1 MKIFMRVSIVVVII
15 AVIAAM
21 FLFVF
26 SNRGTEKIEKT
37 EPVLSQS
44 RPVVFA
50 LPGNPDTLDPHATS
64 GTLTFQ
70 VIKSFYD
77 TLAEVDAKGNIV
89 PALAESWTIT
99 PDGKTWTFN
108 LRPNV
113 YFHNGD
119 PFKAEDVKATFERI
133 LSPATASP
141 KAADFGPIT
150 DINTPDDAT
159 VVFVFSAPFAPFL
172 ASVASGWGAILP
184 ASLIKAGHNFAS
196 QPVGTGPYTL
206 IEWIRDSRIAMKK
219 FDRYWMAGLP
229 KVENV
234 SFNIILEPSVAVQGL
249 LSKQID
255 YVYGVSTDDIPQ
267 LEASSHITLEKSQ
280 GSTVLVMSMNTSA
293 PGLDDLRLRQAV
305 NMAIDKQMVLDVIY
319 GGGIPTATFIDAAN
333 AYYKDFTSL
342 YPYDPEKASS
352 LVAQVGAA
360 AQREFLMVLPQNYET
375 HVRAGQVYADM
386 LAKVGIKTR
395 IQMVDWSTWLSDVF
409 NAQTGGKFDFTVIGH
424 TGKLDPDGAL
434 GGYGDPARYVRWTNP
449 ECLSLV
455 NQAKIVTDPVERKK
469 LYDRVLELMAREVP
483 FMYLGTAYGTNACQN
498 DITGVIQTP
507 KLDSFDFRWMEFK

>member
-1 MKIFMRVSIVVVII
+1 MVVFFVMATMSLFSLGKKETVVSH
-15 AVIAAM
+15 
-21 FLFVF
+21 
-26 SNRGTEKIEKT
+26 G
-37 EPVLSQS
+37 
-44 RPVVFA
+44 RPVIFA

-77 TLAEVDAKGNIV
+77 TLAEVDAEGNIV
-89 PALAESWTIT
+89 PSLAESWTIT
-99 PDGKTWTFN
+99 PDGRTWTFN

-113 YFHNGD
+113 YFHNGE
-119 PFKAEDVKATFERI
+119 PLKAMDVKATFERV

-150 DINTPDDAT
+150 NINTPNDST
-159 VVFVFSAPFAPFL
+159 VIFVFSTPFAPFL
-172 ASVASGWGAILP
+172 ASISSGWGAILP
-184 ASLIKAGHNFAS
+184 ASLIKTGHNFAS

-206 IEWIRDSRIAMKK
+206 VEWIRDSHIAMKK
-219 FDRYWMAGLP
+219 FDRYWMTGLP

-255 YVYGVSTDDIPQ
+255 YVYNVPNDDIPQ
-267 LEASSHITLEKSQ
+267 LEASSHITLEKIQ
-280 GSTVLVMSMNTSA
+280 GATVLVMSINTSA

-305 NMAIDKQMVLDVIY
+305 NMAIDKQMVLDVVY

-333 AYYKDFTSL
+333 IYYKDFTGL
-342 YPYDPEKASS
+342 YPYDPEKARA
-352 LVAQVGAA
+352 LVTQVGSA
-360 AQREFLMVLPQNYET
+360 AQREFLMVLPQNYEM
-375 HVRAGQVYADM
+375 HIRAGQIYADM
-386 LAKVGIKTR
+386 LSKVGIKTR
-395 IQMVDWSTWLSDVF
+395 IRMVDWSTWLSDVF

-455 NQAKIVTDPVERKK
+455 NQAKTVTDPVQRKA
-469 LYDRVLELMAREVP
+469 LYDRVLEIMAREVP
-483 FMYLGTAYGTNACQN
+483 FMYLGTAYGTNAFQS
-498 DITGVIQTP
+498 DISGVIQTP